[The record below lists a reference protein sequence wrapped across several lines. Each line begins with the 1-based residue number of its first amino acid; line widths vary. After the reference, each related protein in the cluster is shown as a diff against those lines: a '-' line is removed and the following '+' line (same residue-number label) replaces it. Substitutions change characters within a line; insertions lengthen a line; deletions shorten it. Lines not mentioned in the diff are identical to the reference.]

1 MVDTPRN
8 RTSSSQHGDVAD
20 DLKGDAR
27 DLKETATRQ
36 GEAKA
41 AEEKDRVGRA
51 AHSASSAMQTA
62 ADELQGDDR
71 APDWLASAFS
81 SVAREVEGLASR
93 LENKSPRELANETRR
108 FARDNPSAFLA
119 ASAAAGFAAARFLRA
134 GAEYHDDYDVG
145 QNDSDRGNA
154 YHTRGTYG
162 ASTGMAETTPA
173 TTAAS
178 TTPTATTG
186 LGDREKTVAQARTS
200 VASSRSTGETR

>member
-8 RTSSSQHGDVAD
+8 RTSSSQHFDVAD

-62 ADELQGDDR
+62 ADELQGDHR

-81 SVAREVEGLASR
+81 SVAREVDGLASR

-108 FARDNPSAFLA
+108 IARDNPSAFLA

-145 QNDSDRGNA
+145 QNDSDRSDA
-154 YHTRGTYG
+154 YQTRGTYG
-162 ASTGMAETTPA
+162 ASTGIAENTPA